1 MKVARTC
8 MAEKKVPFCSFL
20 CCLLMGKSG
29 CTLMCVTAASV
40 LFNFIA
46 MLSRILVVTS
56 GEKFQDMFVLLNN
69 TKLTLWLPSKFFCG
83 FCFAISLISF
93 QVSFLLCSPRV
104 IVVHVDGPC
113 MLTRGQ
119 DGSSRLV

>member
-20 CCLLMGKSG
+20 CCLHMGKSG

-40 LFNFIA
+40 PFNLNA
-46 MLSRILVVTS
+46 MLFRISLVTS
-56 GEKFQDMFVLLNN
+56 GEKFQVMFVLLNN
-69 TKLTLWLPSKFFCG
+69 TKLTLCLPSKFFCG
-83 FCFAISLISF
+83 FCFAISLISLE
-93 QVSFLLCSPRV
+93 VSFLVCSPRV

-113 MLTRGQ
+113 MLSDQ
-119 DGSSRLV
+119 LDLNY